1 MGISVEVEAGWKFCN
16 FLIER
21 QISYLSVDQAVT
33 VVFPGEIMQNALI
46 GV

>member
-1 MGISVEVEAGWKFCN
+1 MGISVEVEAGCN